1 MPPSAASA
9 LSKVAVA
16 VHLAILSFKNKTME
30 SAMKKNVL
38 LGLVLM
44 TILASLAGCHWPG
57 PWHHMNG
64 HDRQDRYDNNRDW
77 RQHERR

>member
-1 MPPSAASA
+1 
-9 LSKVAVA
+9 
-16 VHLAILSFKNKTME
+16 ME